1 MTDEKWTDLVGRI
14 KDTFPI
20 EEEYHEPLGDIPGT
34 CEGIVFTGAVGR
46 MKLERITKPVVLGKH
61 AIAAKRI
68 GSIATVEYD
77 YSDTENTSTVSLYQ
91 WSDNDWMKMDLSASF
106 LA

>member
-1 MTDEKWTDLVGRI
+1 MTDEKWTDIVGRI
-14 KDTFPI
+14 KDAFPI
-20 EEEYHEPLGDIPGT
+20 EDEYSEPLEDSPGKR
-34 CEGIVFTGAVGR
+34 EGLIFTGAAGR
-46 MKLERITKPVVLGKH
+46 MKLERITRPVVLGKH

-68 GSIATVEYD
+68 GSSATVEYD

-91 WSDNDWMKMDLSASF
+91 WSDNDWAKMDLSASF